1 MKKEIRRR
9 NLYTKNQR
17 FEVLKQSFMSLPR
30 WFRGI
35 ARAKRVLRRDQ
46 EEARRRRQIAGGV
59 LGPSSRGVV
68 EMM

>member
-1 MKKEIRRR
+1 MKKEIGRRD
-9 NLYTKNQR
+9 LYTKNQR

-35 ARAKRVLRRDQ
+35 AKPKRVTRRDQ

-59 LGPSSRGVV
+59 LTPSSRGVV
-68 EMM
+68 EVA